1 MAYEL
6 FQKKNIR
13 IDTPA
18 ITIVPDGS
26 IALNAAA
33 ARILVAAGVRSVL
46 LLWDKENCSLAIKA
60 AEKKNKNSYVVSIV
74 RNSSGKLRVKAFI
87 DHIGWNAQQRE
98 TLPTTWNS
106 REKMFEVT
114 LPIEHLQSAK
124 EWAT

>member
-18 ITIVPDGS
+18 ITIVPDGT
-26 IALNAAA
+26 IAVNAAA
-33 ARILVAAGVRSVL
+33 VRILVAAGVRSVL
-46 LLWDKENCSLAIKA
+46 LLWDKENCMLAIKA
-60 AEKKNKNSYVVSIV
+60 ADKKDKNSFVVSIV
-74 RNSSGKLRVKAFI
+74 RNSSGKLRVKAFMN
-87 DHIGWNAQQRE
+87 HIGWNAQQRE

-114 LPIEHLQSAK
+114 LPMEHLTGQKSD
-124 EWAT
+124 